1 MEELRKL
8 ERAQAALELM
18 HRHGVSPSDPDSD
31 RFLSNLLLLLIQP
44 CGELDMDRKFNLI
57 NEYLPKILRT
67 LIKEA
72 SHLLDWDD
80 LMKLENKDSRYLNQ
94 KSNCSLQTEFHN
106 GDVVGLNAMER
117 ANSTLEDFCR
127 SYFMFHE
134 MDVNRPQSFFK
145 YLPVLSFTE
154 SYIYQY
160 LRVIYEESLICSESL
175 GQGKLFPS
183 IIYSVGVELDNLNE
197 RVVQL
202 SASGLPVLKA
212 QSEERDRDLSS
223 ELVNAFKG
231 DPFGPLKS
239 LLEFRGLLNDRINE
253 EFKSGEEFWALERKL
268 CSALM
273 HKEAVSV
280 EDVMRAIH
288 LKSFDYRALNLL
300 LYELRG
306 EKVNELHM
314 EFLSISE
321 YLVEISDDLFDYED
335 DVLDN
340 SFNILRMFVKI
351 YGASAAP
358 TMLAKSI
365 TEAEQKYDRL
375 LKALEPQL
383 SAKYQK
389 RCEEATAE
397 GGRMGGPLLGKWS
410 IPPVI
415 VDEESYR
422 SNM

>member
-80 LMKLENKDSRYLNQ
+80 LMKLENKDSRYFQSKVNQ

-154 SYIYQY
+154 SYIYQ
-160 LRVIYEESLICSESL
+160 
-175 GQGKLFPS
+175 
-183 IIYSVGVELDNLNE
+183 LDNLNE

>member
-117 ANSTLEDFCR
+117 ANSTLEDF
-127 SYFMFHE
+127 
-134 MDVNRPQSFFK
+134 
-145 YLPVLSFTE
+145 
-154 SYIYQY
+154 
-160 LRVIYEESLICSESL
+160 
-175 GQGKLFPS
+175 
-183 IIYSVGVELDNLNE
+183 LDNLNE